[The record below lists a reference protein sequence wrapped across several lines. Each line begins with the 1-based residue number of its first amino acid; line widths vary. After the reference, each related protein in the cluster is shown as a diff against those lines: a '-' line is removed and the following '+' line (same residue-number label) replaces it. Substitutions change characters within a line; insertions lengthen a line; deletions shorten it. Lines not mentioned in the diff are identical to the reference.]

1 MGGYSGHVE
10 AVGFAGIK
18 IQELE
23 DVILGHRSNLFRE
36 AQSLV
41 QVAVGESPNS
51 REGQRALE
59 MTQILGDKLDQAMQ
73 ACEEIK
79 QALNEYSAGWM

>member
-1 MGGYSGHVE
+1 MGGYHGHVE
-10 AVGFAGIK
+10 AVGFAGLK

-23 DVILGHRSNLFRE
+23 DVLLGHRANLFRE

-41 QVAVGESPNS
+41 KIAVGDQPTN
-51 REGQRALE
+51 RDGQRALE
-59 MTQILGDKLDQAMQ
+59 MTEILGDKMDQAMQ

-79 QALNEYSAGWM
+79 QALNDYSVGWM